1 MNGVGGEKYASK
13 NYPTTH
19 LLRSRGAQLE
29 IKFGEFDLREDCQK
43 FISVIEEK
51 QILYSY
57 LNIGDNYEF
66 YKRIKN

>member
-29 IKFGEFDLREDCQK
+29 IKFGEL
-43 FISVIEEK
+43 IYEK
-51 QILYSY
+51 TV
-57 LNIGDNYEF
+57 
-66 YKRIKN
+66 KNSLVQ